1 MDRKK
6 KLRIVQLCLISIG
19 ILTLIFTYSDKINLK
34 KKSSTA
40 QELKK
45 EIDEN
50 MD

>member
-34 KKSSTA
+34 KKEFNSSRV
-40 QELKK
+40 KK
-45 EIDEN
+45 RS
-50 MD
+50 

>member
-34 KKSSTA
+34 KKSSYNSRV
-40 QELKK
+40 KK
-45 EIDEN
+45 RN
-50 MD
+50 